1 MKQQESKM
9 ERAKRPSAAP
19 LDVKTVQPP
28 VQNDSDLRPKADK
41 PPIEPDEIPNA
52 KAAREAARLKRDEYM
67 VKSDLEDADQRNPLP
82 DMKDQE

>member
-1 MKQQESKM
+1 M

-19 LDVKTVQPP
+19 LDVKTAGGP
-28 VQNDSDLRPKADK
+28 VEHDSDLRPEADK
-41 PPIEPDEIPNA
+41 PPIEPDDIPNV
-52 KAAREAARLKRDEYM
+52 KAAREAARLKRDEYI

>member
-1 MKQQESKM
+1 M

-19 LDVKTVQPP
+19 LDVKTAGGP
-28 VQNDSDLRPKADK
+28 VEHDSDLRPEADK
-41 PPIEPDEIPNA
+41 PPIEPDDIPNA
-52 KAAREAARLKRDEYM
+52 KAARETARLKRDEYI